1 METEEVIQK
10 ANRIALKLYGW
21 YEDVVMIPFQKNLHS
36 SEETITIAMQ
46 HKRKEF
52 IYQKRRE
59 DEINK
64 FFDDLKKYCNRS
76 PQVSYSFAQ
85 FGTTHCG
92 TDTNTILVGF
102 HTAENLQVQSS
113 KKLLKKSN
121 EIPKQLKVEVSKQA
135 FKEFVHSTIRDISL
149 KD

>member
-1 METEEVIQK
+1 MGTEEVIQK

-102 HTAENLQVQSS
+102 HIDV
-113 KKLLKKSN
+113 
-121 EIPKQLKVEVSKQA
+121 
-135 FKEFVHSTIRDISL
+135 
-149 KD
+149 